1 MSSSVL
7 RVGDL
12 VVFRTSLNGDAWAP
26 DDEFPPGIVI
36 NVKRRET
43 ASPHPNYSGKHPP
56 IELFSKGSFSLTS
69 KSFGLISLVR
79 FNFSAL
85 LVMFFIAVLL

>member
-12 VVFRTSLNGDAWAP
+12 VIFRTSLDGDAWAP

-56 IELFSKGSFSLTS
+56 IELKVEELAEVMWPDGVHTHSTADLKRVKKKVKSK
-69 KSFGLISLVR
+69 
-79 FNFSAL
+79 
-85 LVMFFIAVLL
+85 